1 MIIVIY
7 MMNGI
12 NSVVFIF
19 KVNYFINEYDV
30 FKIGFF
36 NDVVFEVNIW
46 IYEVGILEEFRL
58 NVG

>member
-1 MIIVIY
+1 

-36 NDVVFEVNIW
+36 NDVVFEVNI
-46 IYEVGILEEFRL
+46 
-58 NVG
+58 